1 MLLQHLRLE
10 DKDVTAM
17 FAVPRIKDFFDRLR
31 SWALTA
37 SCAAVFI
44 MVPFHAVHAQS
55 DKNDEELAVPPTL
68 QALESIKSSGRIVLS
83 DDENEDIL
91 AKGGIKQIR
100 IEAQREAAISYGAR
114 GGLAARTY
122 EIRQT
127 LEKNARYLD
136 KVFNFNQLLIP
147 APSGLLIEPPIITE
161 QQNAMIIEGG
171 GQQAAVA
178 DRVYGI
184 DANARI
190 VGAARHWRNYL
201 ERDWGD
207 VTPPP
212 DLLRPTDKEERKEW
226 VKRVREGW
234 ERGYAQADLIYETD
248 LNQLLAHYRGMVR
261 YRMLLAQGM
270 VSQPFALHVDRGVT
284 GGGSEMRIGDRSIE
298 ITDMPQL
305 QTKAQSWHPANR

>member
-1 MLLQHLRLE
+1 MRRMSHRLSVLLA
-10 DKDVTAM
+10 V
-17 FAVPRIKDFFDRLR
+17 FAVFMSLSFA
-31 SWALTA
+31 SW
-37 SCAAVFI
+37 
-44 MVPFHAVHAQS
+44 AQS
-55 DKNDEELAVPPTL
+55 DDDKNELAPPPKL
-68 QALESIKSSGRIVLS
+68 QTLESIKYTGKIVLS
-83 DDENEDIL
+83 EDEQEDIL

-100 IEAQREAAISYGAR
+100 IEAQKEAAISYGAR

-122 EIRQT
+122 EIRQA

-136 KVFNFNQLLIP
+136 KVFNFAQLLIP

-161 QQNAMIIEGG
+161 EQNAMIIGSGG
-171 GQQAAVA
+171 KEAAVA

-184 DANARI
+184 DVNARI
-190 VGAARHWRNYL
+190 VSAPRHWRNYL

-212 DLLRPTDKEERKEW
+212 DLLRPRDKEERKIW
-226 VKRVREGW
+226 VERVRNGW

-284 GGGSEMRIGDRSIE
+284 GGGSVMRIGDRSIE

-305 QTKAQSWHPANR
+305 QTKADTWLPANQ